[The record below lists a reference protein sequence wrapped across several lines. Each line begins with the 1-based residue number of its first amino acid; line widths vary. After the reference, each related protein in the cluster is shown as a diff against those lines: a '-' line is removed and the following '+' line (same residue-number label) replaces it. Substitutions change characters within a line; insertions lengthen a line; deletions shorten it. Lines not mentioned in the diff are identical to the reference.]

1 MILTNNDV
9 CSMTVTVFQVQRSRE
24 DLAQTSAEKQ
34 EHESTI
40 IEQQDHIEKLQ
51 DSCRELQEAA
61 QALQQDGDQKYAASL
76 AQIKQ
81 DRKQQVQHMLIRR
94 IIESATAQ
102 CHNHGFETGTCI
114 VATMHLAGEAP

>member
-1 MILTNNDV
+1 M
-9 CSMTVTVFQVQRSRE
+9 
-24 DLAQTSAEKQ
+24 QTSSEKR

-61 QALQQDGDQKYAASL
+61 QALKQDGDQKYAASL

-81 DRKQQVQHMLIRR
+81 DRKQQVQSQPCCYREQSLDAVQY
-94 IIESATAQ
+94 S
-102 CHNHGFETGTCI
+102 NN
-114 VATMHLAGEAP
+114 V

>member
-1 MILTNNDV
+1 MILTNHGV
-9 CSMTVTVFQVQRSRE
+9 YSLIVTMFQVQRSRE

-51 DSCRELQEAA
+51 ESCRELQEAA

-81 DRKQQVQHMLIRR
+81 DRKQQVQ
-94 IIESATAQ
+94 
-102 CHNHGFETGTCI
+102 
-114 VATMHLAGEAP
+114 

>member
-1 MILTNNDV
+1 M
-9 CSMTVTVFQVQRSRE
+9 RE
-24 DLAQTSAEKQ
+24 DLAQTSAEKH

-61 QALQQDGDQKYAASL
+61 QALKQDGDQKYAASL

-81 DRKQQVQHMLIRR
+81 DRKQQVQSHSRCCRVQAPDAVSCSNFFWYQPTYTSIN
-94 IIESATAQ
+94 ESDGEELEPSSPTICYLAFAQ
-102 CHNHGFETGTCI
+102 SL
-114 VATMHLAGEAP
+114 HLLS